1 MDGIPAL
8 LAGAVERPKRPV
20 ALTTLALHARATQSR
35 ARPRGERAPASVMTR
50 TLLIHGRIW
59 QWSQAAL
66 AGPKAMLAAADEG
79 TAHTMAEWMLLEH
92 GRIASV
98 GTGAPPEAGEADT
111 IDLGGRL
118 VLPGLIDAQQLVES
132 AAKLATLPITLAS

>member
-1 MDGIPAL
+1 
-8 LAGAVERPKRPV
+8 
-20 ALTTLALHARATQSR
+20 
-35 ARPRGERAPASVMTR
+35 MTR
-50 TLLIHGRIW
+50 TLLINGRIW

-118 VLPGLIDAQQLVES
+118 VLPGLIDAQQHVES

>member
-1 MDGIPAL
+1 
-8 LAGAVERPKRPV
+8 
-20 ALTTLALHARATQSR
+20 
-35 ARPRGERAPASVMTR
+35 MTR
-50 TLLIHGRIW
+50 TLLVNGRIW

-98 GTGAPPEAGEADT
+98 GTDASPEAGEADT

-118 VLPGLIDAQQLVES
+118 VLPGLIDEQQLAES
-132 AAKLATLPITLAS
+132 AAKLVTLPITLAS

>member
-1 MDGIPAL
+1 
-8 LAGAVERPKRPV
+8 
-20 ALTTLALHARATQSR
+20 
-35 ARPRGERAPASVMTR
+35 MTR
-50 TLLIHGRIW
+50 TLLINGRIW

-92 GRIASV
+92 GRIASI

>member
-1 MDGIPAL
+1 M
-8 LAGAVERPKRPV
+8 K
-20 ALTTLALHARATQSR
+20 SK
-35 ARPRGERAPASVMTR
+35 ASKAMTR
-50 TLLIHGRIW
+50 TLLVNGRIW

-98 GTGAPPEAGEADT
+98 GTDASPEAGEADT

-118 VLPGLIDAQQLVES
+118 VLPGLIDAR
-132 AAKLATLPITLAS
+132 

>member
-1 MDGIPAL
+1 MA
-8 LAGAVERPKRPV
+8 
-20 ALTTLALHARATQSR
+20 
-35 ARPRGERAPASVMTR
+35 
-50 TLLIHGRIW
+50 TLLTNGRIW

-98 GTGAPPEAGEADT
+98 GTGVPPEAGAAHT

-118 VLPGLIDAQQLVES
+118 VLPGLIDVQQCVES
-132 AAKLATLPITLAS
+132 AASGGAPSLAGHPG

>member
-1 MDGIPAL
+1 
-8 LAGAVERPKRPV
+8 
-20 ALTTLALHARATQSR
+20 
-35 ARPRGERAPASVMTR
+35 MTR
-50 TLLIHGRIW
+50 TLLVNGRIW

-132 AAKLATLPITLAS
+132 AAKLDAAHYPGLLRRGIPARRRTSTSTCLARRLCKCRSPAARPSRR